1 MEKGYI
7 LMIPSWY
14 PNRENTHAGIFVK
27 KHIQLISKFIDC
39 YTLFVL
45 PTNKLRAFK
54 IEVEKQ
60 PSSEIIYF
68 GTTKSALVNTILY
81 FLINVIKISAIILK
95 KGRPK
100 FVHNHVVFPSGFVA
114 VLVAKLLN
122 VRLIISEHWSGYLIE
137 DNRFKRLNTK
147 IQQGIRYI
155 LSSAYKIGLVSNFM
169 KDRLVESQL
178 CAEEK
183 VIITPNKIEL
193 NNFVPV
199 QRELSA
205 EIKVL
210 TICNLNDFEKN
221 ISGMIEA
228 INYLIQNQ
236 SINIKLHII
245 GEGIDEIKLKKLANE
260 YGLLNTQIFFL
271 GKIENHLLTNYYRNS
286 DFYILN
292 SNFETL
298 NISTIE
304 ALMHGL
310 PVVASKCGGPQD
322 YLNDQNSVQ
331 VNTRDTN
338 DLVRGIKEMLLK
350 YNDCNREMI
359 KTEIENK
366 YGEKVVEGALKKLF
380 Q

>member
-14 PNRENTHAGIFVK
+14 PNRENSHAGIFIK
-27 KHIQLISKFIDC
+27 KHIQIISKFIEC

-45 PTNKLRAFK
+45 PTDNIRAFK

-60 PSSEIIYF
+60 PSAEIIYF
-68 GTTKSALVNTILY
+68 GTTKSALVNTISY

-114 VLVAKLLN
+114 LLVAKLLN

-137 DNRFKRLNTK
+137 DNRLQDLSIK
-147 IQQGIRYI
+147 IQRGIRYI

-178 CAEEK
+178 CTEEK
-183 VIITPNKIEL
+183 VVITPNKIEL
-193 NNFVPV
+193 NNFIPV
-199 QRELSA
+199 QRELGE

-210 TICNLNDFEKN
+210 TICNLSDFEKN

-228 INYLIQNQ
+228 INNLNQNK
-236 SINIKLHII
+236 SINIKLQII
-245 GEGIDEIKLKKLANE
+245 GEGKDEVKLKKLANE
-260 YGLLNTQIFFL
+260 YELLNTKIFFL
-271 GKIENHLLTNYYRNS
+271 GKIENRLLTNYYRDC

-310 PVVASKCGGPQD
+310 PVVASKCGGPKD

-350 YNDCNREMI
+350 YNDYNREMI
-359 KTEIENK
+359 KVNIENK
-366 YGEKVVEGALKKLF
+366 YGEKIVEDALRRLY
-380 Q
+380 

>member
-1 MEKGYI
+1 
-7 LMIPSWY
+7 MIPSWY

-27 KHIQLISKFIDC
+27 KHIQIISQFIDC

-45 PTNKLRAFK
+45 PTSKLRAFK
-54 IEVEKQ
+54 IEVEKH

-68 GTTKSALVNTILY
+68 GNTKSALLNTFLY
-81 FLINVIKISAIILK
+81 FLINVIKISAVILK

-147 IQQGIRYI
+147 IQQVIRYI

-169 KDRLVESQL
+169 KDRLVESQF
-178 CAEEK
+178 CTEEK
-183 VIITPNKIEL
+183 VVITPNKIEF
-193 NNFVPV
+193 NHFSPDKK
-199 QRELSA
+199 ELG
-205 EIKVL
+205 EEVKVV

-228 INYLIQNQ
+228 INYLIQNE
-236 SINIKLHII
+236 SINIKLQII
-245 GEGIDEIKLKKLANE
+245 GEGIDETKLKKLASE
-260 YGLLNTQIFFL
+260 YGLLNTKIFFL
-271 GKIENHLLTNYYRNS
+271 GKIENHLLTNFYRNS

-322 YLNDQNSVQ
+322 YLNEQNSVQ
-331 VNTRDTN
+331 VNTKDTN

-350 YNDCNREMI
+350 SNDFNREMI
-359 KTEIENK
+359 KINIEK
-366 YGEKVVEGALKKLF
+366 QYSETVVEGALKSLYEGN
-380 Q
+380 